1 MQTLTQM
8 VVEVADGGRR
18 VVEVKQIRKAD
29 ILRGTREQVL
39 KEWQTWSYMFVT
51 WFSDLTRINA
61 QLQVAL
67 VSLCR
72 DEALT
77 VVGNQLQ
84 GQEMDAWRRVSK
96 EYEPS
101 NEQSNLR
108 LLKRQNLDPLRTS
121 IED

>member
-1 MQTLTQM
+1 MRVQAARSQHDVQTLTQM
-8 VVEVADGGRR
+8 VVEVADGGRG

-61 QLQVAL
+61 ELQVAL

-77 VVGNQLQ
+77 VVGN
-84 GQEMDAWRRVSK
+84 
-96 EYEPS
+96 
-101 NEQSNLR
+101 
-108 LLKRQNLDPLRTS
+108 
-121 IED
+121 